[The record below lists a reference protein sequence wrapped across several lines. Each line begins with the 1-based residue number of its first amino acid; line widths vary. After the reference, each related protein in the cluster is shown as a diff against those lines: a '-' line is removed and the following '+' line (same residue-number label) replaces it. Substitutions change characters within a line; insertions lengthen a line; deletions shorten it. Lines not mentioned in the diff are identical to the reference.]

1 MSSSSRRPS
10 SSLPLT
16 AETLKVLAR
25 TDSFNQNMRD
35 SSSKKKPTRRSTQS
49 SGTSMTFSIAFNTS
63 TRGSGHHVNVAN
75 FPPSDIISKK
85 NWDGQKLCS
94 KNDQVREAFM
104 NYIQNMTWMEKISIA
119 LLEQAVKRRR
129 TQDIHEVMVSE
140 YSIYPRSRNSSHDS
154 RDREEITSTMRRVT
168 QLKIRD
174 GVDQAMN
181 KKDFIETCFTSD
193 ELKYLLLVTIWP
205 IFAESSEYLSI
216 TTGSEPF
223 ICYEDD
229 EDHID
234 IDPTGPTAADNSE
247 PPPPASPNSNK
258 KSAMNREHDAEKTKR
273 VKDIYYQT
281 AKTFSNLELLA
292 TLKAGNWCDRVLIIL
307 ENLRLPLTI
316 ASADRK
322 TPSFPLIFVNQAFEK
337 MTQYS
342 RDEALGRP
350 CKFLQCDRTELDQ
363 VGKISEAL
371 GKGEGFKVAI
381 TNARKD
387 GSEFLNFLA
396 IRPVHNAQHTMSHV
410 LAVQYDITQE
420 AASLKEIKM
429 VEDALA
435 LLCNMLKC

>member
-1 MSSSSRRPS
+1 MGSCSSSSSRSPS

-25 TDSFNQNMRD
+25 TDSFNQSIRD
-35 SSSKKKPTRRSTQS
+35 NSSKKKPSRRSTQS
-49 SGTSMTFSIAFNTS
+49 SGTSMTFSIAFNSS
-63 TRGSGHHVNVAN
+63 TRGSAHHVNVAN
-75 FPPSDIISKK
+75 FTPSDIICKK
-85 NWDGQKLCS
+85 TWEGQKLCA
-94 KNDQVREAFM
+94 KNDQVREVFL
-104 NYIQNMTWMEKISIA
+104 NYIQNMTWMEKVSVA
-119 LLEQAVKRRR
+119 LLEQVVKRRR

-140 YSIYPRSRNSSHDS
+140 YSIYPRSRSSSHDS

-168 QLKIRD
+168 QLKVRD

-181 KKDFIETCFTSD
+181 KKDLIETCFTND
-193 ELKYLLLVTIWP
+193 ELKFLLLVTIWP

-216 TTGSEPF
+216 TTAGNEPF
-223 ICYEDD
+223 ICYENEEND
-229 EDHID
+229 EERGGDA
-234 IDPTGPTAADNSE
+234 TVPTAADNTE
-247 PPPPASPNSNK
+247 PSSSSTACK
-258 KSAMNREHDAEKTKR
+258 KSASNREHDTEKTKR

-281 AKTFSNLELLA
+281 AKTFSTLELLV
-292 TLKAGNWCDRVLIIL
+292 TLKAGNWCDRMLLIL

-322 TPSFPLIFVNQAFEK
+322 NSGFPLMFVNQSFEK

-363 VGKISEAL
+363 VAKISEAL

-396 IRPVHNAQHTMSHV
+396 IRPVHNEIGRAHV
-410 LAVQYDITQE
+410 
-420 AASLKEIKM
+420 
-429 VEDALA
+429 
-435 LLCNMLKC
+435 